1 MRAAERRKT
10 TTTYEMSLKRGSL
23 HILETYGVEDGVGET
38 NRSVRPR
45 ANSNDPK
52 PLLVDIPKGIFFIS
66 LMNKKRNYFV
76 PSTKNY
82 FGSIKVDEL
91 KCDSGCNTMLL
102 PMAKFEDLCTAF
114 PQASYRYEVG
124 YGNGISGKS
133 LAVSIYCR
141 ATLGTFSIRIAYDL
155 FQKEIKSARLR
166 FSLCSDDIRDILDSE
181 EYCRLFT
188 EDSLK
193 KLRDVNNGSITF
205 HRRHHGLLGQSIL
218 STMASIKHAHCELC
232 VDPSDF
238 ILPSS
243 FVELEATIGH
253 IKSQLETSLPAGFDD
268 WEDDDFEFEDEEW
281 DEDL

>member
-1 MRAAERRKT
+1 
-10 TTTYEMSLKRGSL
+10 MSVKRGSL
-23 HILETYGVEDGVGET
+23 PVLETAGVVEDADGVGET
-38 NRSVRPR
+38 NRSVCPR
-45 ANSNDPK
+45 VDSSDPK

-82 FGSIKVDEL
+82 FGSIKVDKL

-102 PMAKFEDLCTAF
+102 PLTKFEDLCTAF
-114 PQASYRYEVG
+114 PQASHRYGVG
-124 YGNGISGKS
+124 YGNGVSGKS

-141 ATLGTFSIRIAYDL
+141 ATLGNFSIRIANDL
-155 FQKEIKSARLR
+155 FHKEIKSTRLR
-166 FSLCSDDIRDILDSE
+166 FSLCSDDIRDILESE

-205 HRRHHGLLGQSIL
+205 HRRHHGLLGQAIL
-218 STMASIKHAHCELC
+218 SNMESIKHARCELC
-232 VDPSDF
+232 VDTSDF

-243 FVELEATIGH
+243 FPELETTIGH
-253 IKSQLETSLPAGFDD
+253 IKSQLETSLPADFDY
-268 WEDDDFEFEDEEW
+268 WEDDDVEFEDEEW
-281 DEDL
+281 DADL